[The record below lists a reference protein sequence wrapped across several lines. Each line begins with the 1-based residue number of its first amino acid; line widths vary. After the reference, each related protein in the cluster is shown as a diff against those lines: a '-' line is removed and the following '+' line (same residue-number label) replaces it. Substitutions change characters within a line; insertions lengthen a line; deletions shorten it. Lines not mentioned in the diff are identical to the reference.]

1 MQVSAPAE
9 DPLVK
14 AQREAAERD
23 SIRTQQEG
31 LSRDTSRLMRI
42 YGARSI
48 FGASSGMMG
57 NNAGMMGG

>member
-1 MQVSAPAE
+1 MKVSTPAE

-31 LSRDTSRLMRI
+31 LTRDTSRLMRI
-42 YGARSI
+42 YGSKSI
-48 FGASSGMMG
+48 FNGSSLV
-57 NNAGMMGG
+57 GGG